1 MSATVLDRVAAASRA
16 QVLTRLVAVEARRMV
31 RSPWLLLTVPVTWVA
46 ARSTLDA
53 EWSGAAYTALPAV
66 AGPALFAVSVA
77 VAVACGRDRD
87 PLAPD
92 APVDER
98 QRMAARLL
106 AGGVFMVL
114 MAVVAGATASWLR
127 SRGGLDLGDEPGR
140 TLHAQMSLPE
150 VLQPVALTV
159 VAVAL
164 GAAAAR
170 WVRHRLGAVTL
181 LFLVWFTASLV
192 YWAFNGPTV
201 RAFALVQSQPVT
213 VRAAEPWVDPHTLP
227 SSWLLTAP
235 GQYQDFWGRLVVSPA
250 LAAWHDVYLLG
261 LAGVLAGLALG
272 LRRRGR
278 WAAGVGVLL
287 AAAGVVGQLLV
298 QP

>member
-1 MSATVLDRVAAASRA
+1 MSAPVVDRAATVTRA
-16 QVLTRLVAVEARRMV
+16 PVLMRLVAAEARRMV
-31 RSPWLLLTVPVTWVA
+31 RSPWLLLAVPVTWAA
-46 ARSTLDA
+46 ARPALTA
-53 EWSGAAYTALPAV
+53 EWSGAAYTSLPAA

-77 VAVACGRDRD
+77 VAAACGRDRQ
-87 PLAPD
+87 PLAED
-92 APVDER
+92 APVGVGER
-98 QRMAARLL
+98 TAARLL
-106 AGGVFMVL
+106 AGGVFVAL
-114 MAVVAGATASWLR
+114 MALVAGAAALWLR

-140 TLHAQMSLPE
+140 TLQAQFTVPE
-150 VLQPVALTV
+150 VLQPVALIV

-170 WVRHRLGAVTL
+170 WVRQRLAALSL
-181 LFLVWFTASLV
+181 LFLVWFAASLV

-213 VRAAEPWVDPHTLP
+213 VRVAEPWVDPLTLP

-261 LAGVLAGLALG
+261 LAGVLAGVALDA
-272 LRRRGR
+272 RRGR
-278 WAAGVGVLL
+278 LVGAVGFVVLV
-287 AAAGVVGQLLV
+287 AGVVGQLVV

>member
-1 MSATVLDRVAAASRA
+1 MSAPVLDRAATVTRA
-16 QVLTRLVAVEARRMV
+16 PVLMRLVAVEARRMV
-31 RSPWLLLTVPVTWVA
+31 CSPWLLLAVPVTWAA
-46 ARSTLDA
+46 ARPALTA
-53 EWSGAAYTALPAV
+53 EWSGAAYTSLPAA

-77 VAVACGRDRD
+77 VAAACGRDRQ
-87 PLAPD
+87 PLAEG
-92 APVDER
+92 APVGVGER
-98 QRMAARLL
+98 TAARLL
-106 AGGVFMVL
+106 AGGIFVAL
-114 MAVVAGATASWLR
+114 MALVAGAAALWLR

-140 TLHAQMSLPE
+140 TLHAQFTVPE

-170 WVRHRLGAVTL
+170 WVRQRLAALSL
-181 LFLVWFTASLV
+181 LFLVWFAASLV

-213 VRAAEPWVDPHTLP
+213 VRAAEPWVDPLTLP

-261 LAGVLAGLALG
+261 LAGVLAGVALDA
-272 LRRRGR
+272 RRGR
-278 WAAGVGVLL
+278 LVGAVGFVVLV
-287 AAAGVVGQLLV
+287 AGVVGQLVV